1 MKKIKLLFGVALCAG
16 LGAMILGGG
25 LYYAR
30 RVTAY
35 RETPIQPMQ
44 TQRLSVWSE
53 IADKKSFRLCA
64 RRGLSAKAPE
74 NTLEAIRLAGEAGFR
89 YVQLDVAQ
97 TRDGEAVLLYDETL
111 ERMTA
116 RQGRLSL
123 LTAEQVS
130 DIVLDNGA
138 NVEKYTN
145 VYIPQLR
152 SALRECA
159 DYGMTA
165 YLSVRSLTAPDSLYA
180 VLRESPAPFVLFSER
195 KTILSKLKRHGL
207 KNLCY
212 QTDIVTREN
221 LRYAQKNGVALTF
234 DPAHPDNTNRVLL
247 EAARTVKLY
256 AWAVNSRAQ
265 LRRMEHLG
273 IRDVVTDRILPVQE
287 K

>member
-1 MKKIKLLFGVALCAG
+1 MKKVKLLFGVALCAG
-16 LGAMILGGG
+16 LGAMIFGGG
-25 LYYAR
+25 LFYAR

-35 RETPIQPMQ
+35 RETPIKPIA
-44 TQRLSVWSE
+44 TQRLSVWNE

-89 YVQLDVAQ
+89 FVQLDVTQ
-97 TRDGEAVLLYDETL
+97 TRDGEPVLLYDETL

-116 RQGRLSL
+116 RQGRLAL

-159 DYGMTA
+159 EYGMTA
-165 YLSVRSLTAPDSLYA
+165 YLSVRSLRKPDALYA
-180 VLRESPAPFVLFSER
+180 VLEESPVPFVLFSER
-195 KTILSKLKRHGL
+195 KAVLSKLKQHGFET
-207 KNLCY
+207 LCY
-212 QTDIVTREN
+212 KTDVISREN
-221 LRYAQKNGVALTF
+221 VRYAAQNGFALTF
-234 DPAHPDNTNRVLL
+234 DPEHPDNTNSALRQ
-247 EAARTVKLY
+247 AGRTLRLY
-256 AWAVNSRAQ
+256 AWTVNSRAQ

-273 IRDVVTDRILPVQE
+273 IRDVVTDRIIPVAE